1 MDPIDRYLELALTPD
16 TEGLAH
22 LFREQMAAGGAAVTY
37 DRLVQPAM
45 ERLGARWERD
55 EITVADEHLVTA
67 LTEQLLAEV
76 ADRRGGGP
84 SAVVA
89 CTPGN
94 EHRVGASIAAD
105 GLRRAGWQPR
115 LLAPATSYAG
125 IVGACEEGRASLLAL
140 SVGMDDELA
149 VLDEDLRWL
158 RAALGH
164 ATPILVGGGAVRR
177 RVDWRPPPGVRS
189 GRTAADALRE
199 GRRLRPDPSLRSARV
214 S

>member
-16 TEGLAH
+16 AEGLTR
-22 LFREQMAAGGAAVTY
+22 LFEQQLAAGGAEATY
-37 DRLVQPAM
+37 DRLVQPAL

-67 LTEQLLAEV
+67 LTEQLLAGIAV
-76 ADRRGGGP
+76 RRGGGP

-94 EHRVGASIAAD
+94 EHRLGALIAAD

-115 LLAPATSYAG
+115 LLPPPTSWAG
-125 IVGACEEGRASLLAL
+125 IVRACEQGRVSLLAL
-140 SVGMDDELA
+140 SVGTDDELT

-158 RAALGH
+158 RAAIGPS
-164 ATPILVGGGAVRR
+164 TPILVGGGAVRR
-177 RVDWRPPPGVRS
+177 RTDWQPPPGVSS
-189 GRTAADALRE
+189 GTTAADVLRE
-199 GRRLRPDPSLRSARV
+199 GRRLRASPSPARA